1 MQRPTAGNRRP
12 RVFVLCISSAAVL
25 TSCSGGGLSKK
36 HPSWSTIQ
44 NSRGVPQD
52 ERQIPSKALFSYLD
66 PQGHRLSLVLDG
78 SSLTLNEAG
87 NISYSAVWAP
97 GEPNPLEKLL
107 SGDEIPVTATR
118 GHEYGQRE
126 NDAVLRLRNRPNGA
140 RSADDSSPSKSLKN
154 PPLPIELVLESG
166 TVTLTADLKEEPAGH
181 EFTIVSYN
189 VENFFDQN
197 DEDRNADYGDYR
209 LHKNHKGQWSNYGDK
224 VFYDGRKMSFTE
236 AKAQNIRKALTAL
249 SPEGPEVVGLVEVE
263 SRHALDTLL
272 HATKDLGYKFAQFS
286 EWPSDSPKPAMGMG
300 VLSKFP
306 ITSWSLLT
314 PKFVQHKDTPATST
328 DSTLTQQGRKKSR
341 NDTPRSVLKVTL
353 DVYGHPLLVYVNHWK
368 SKAGPESKR
377 IAYAEAVQKDLD
389 QVLKVNPR
397 TDFVLLGD
405 FNSEY
410 NEAVILTDEHNDTN
424 GTTGINHVL
433 KTQGDELAVA
443 NARTPYLKYDLHY
456 EIDPDRRRSAW
467 HPGFNWSS
475 LDHIIIGPGLYDQQ
489 GVTYVDGSFDI
500 PQPEH
505 PLVEMLFNQQG
516 KTKRWMARREG
527 PFTRH
532 SVGGFSDHLPIYA
545 RFRIASEQNDSVIP
559 LPNAGKPD
567 ADDIPVDSPISQN

>member
-12 RVFVLCISSAAVL
+12 RVFVLCISTVAVL
-25 TSCSGGGLSKK
+25 ASCSNGGHFKSSPSLSI
-36 HPSWSTIQ
+36 IQ
-44 NSRGVPQD
+44 DSRGVPQD

-66 PQGHRLSLVLDG
+66 PQGHRLSLILDG
-78 SSLTLNEAG
+78 NSLTLNEAG
-87 NISYSAVWAP
+87 NISYSAVWGP
-97 GEPNPLEKLL
+97 GESNPLERLL

-126 NDAVLRLRNRPNGA
+126 NEAILRLRNQPNVA
-140 RSADDSSPSKSLKN
+140 RSDDDSRSTNGLPN
-154 PPLPIELVLESG
+154 QPLPIELVLESG
-166 TVTLTADLKEEPAGH
+166 TVALTADLKEEPAGH

-189 VENFFDQN
+189 VENFFDQV

-209 LHKNHKGQWSNYGDK
+209 LQKNPKGQWSNYGDK
-224 VFYDGRKMSFTE
+224 VIYDGQTMSFTN

-249 SPEGPEVVGLVEVE
+249 SAEGPEVVGLVEVE
-263 SRHALDTLL
+263 SRHSLDTLL
-272 HATKDLGYKFAQFS
+272 RATKDLGYKYAQFS
-286 EWPSDSPKPAMGMG
+286 DWPSGSPKPAMGMG

-306 ITSWSLLT
+306 ITSWTLLT
-314 PKFVQHKDTPATST
+314 PKFAEQTALSDTSE
-328 DSTLTQQGRKKSR
+328 DSSLTQQGRKKSR
-341 NDTPRSVLKVTL
+341 NDTPRSILKVTV
-353 DVYGHPLLVYVNHWK
+353 DVYGHPLLIYVNHWK

-377 IAYAEAVQKDLD
+377 KAYAEAVQRDLD

-443 NARTPYLKYDLHY
+443 NARTPYIKYDLHY
-456 EIDPDRRRSAW
+456 ELEPDRRRSAW

-489 GVTYVDGSFDI
+489 GITYVDGSFDI

-505 PLVEMLFNQQG
+505 PLVEMLFNHQG

-532 SVGGFSDHLPIYA
+532 SIGGFSDHLPIYA
-545 RFRIASEQNDSVIP
+545 RFRVASEQSDSVIP

-567 ADDIPVDSPISQN
+567 TNDVPIESEISQN